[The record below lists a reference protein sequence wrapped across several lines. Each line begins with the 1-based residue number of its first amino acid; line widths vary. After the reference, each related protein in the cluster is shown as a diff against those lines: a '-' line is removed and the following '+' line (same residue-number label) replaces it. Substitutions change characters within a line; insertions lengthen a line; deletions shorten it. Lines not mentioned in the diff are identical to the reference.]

1 MSPDPVATSRPR
13 RVVVLRHG
21 ETDHNAA
28 GIWQGQL
35 DTTLSARGI
44 AQAEAAAPLLA
55 ALNPTHLVSSDLLR
69 ALSTAEALSRVIGL
83 PVETDERFREIH
95 VGAWQGLDTAQVRAG
110 WPEEQA
116 ALTRGEDVRRGD
128 DGETL
133 AEVTERFGA
142 ALSDH
147 LADIGP
153 GECLLVATHG
163 AAGRAGVAHLLGLDP
178 DLAWRVLGPL
188 GNCHWAELVEGR
200 QGWRLQTWNASSG
213 AESVAGSP
221 PP

>member
-1 MSPDPVATSRPR
+1 MASSGPR

-21 ETDHNAA
+21 ETEHNAA

-35 DTTLSARGI
+35 DSTLSDRGVR
-44 AQAEAAAPLLA
+44 QAEAAGPAIA
-55 ALNPTHLVSSDLLR
+55 ALNPTHLVSSDLVR
-69 ALSTAEALSRVIGL
+69 ARSTAEAVSRVIGL

-95 VGAWQGLDTAQVRAG
+95 VGAWQGLTTAEVRAD
-110 WPEEQA
+110 WPDDHD
-116 ALTRGEDVRRGD
+116 ALGRGEDVRRGD

-133 AEVTERFGA
+133 AEVTTRFGA
-142 ALSDH
+142 ALEEH

-153 GECLLVATHG
+153 GECLVVATHG
-163 AAGRAGVAHLLGLDP
+163 AAGRAGVAWLLGLDQ
-178 DLAWRVLGPL
+178 DVAWRVLGPL

-200 QGWRLQTWNASSG
+200 EGWRLQTWNASSG
-213 AESVAGSP
+213 AESVEGTP